1 MDPSAAVLMLIAGVL
16 HASWHAIVKTGR
28 SLAILA
34 GMGLVS
40 SIVTLPFLFVVP
52 LPPGSVWPILL
63 LSVALH
69 GAYKLS
75 LSRAY
80 ASADFSNAYPL
91 ARGLVP
97 LFAVAL
103 SYVWL
108 DQLPGAGQCWAI
120 IAIVCGVVGLVVEQA
135 MSSFMSSL
143 QPRVLLAALCAGL
156 TVAAYSVVDAWGV
169 RAGAGWSSFTAWL
182 IVIDSLAFFALARL
196 VEGRSLWSA
205 WADARGQTV
214 VAGLLGVTAFAVFI
228 WALSANP
235 VASVT
240 AFRECSVLFGALIGM
255 TLLRERFTPRKLAC
269 VCLIAAGLVG
279 IAVLK

>member
-1 MDPSAAVLMLIAGVL
+1 MLIAGLL

-34 GMGLVS
+34 GMGLVG
-40 SIVTLPFLFVVP
+40 SIVTLPYLFLVP
-52 LPPGSVWPILL
+52 MPSGSVWLILL

-69 GAYKLS
+69 CAYKLS
-75 LSRAY
+75 LTRAY

-97 LFAVAL
+97 LFAAML
-103 SYVWL
+103 SYFWL
-108 DQLPGAGQCWAI
+108 DQLPSTGQCWAI
-120 IAIVCGVVGLVVEQA
+120 SAIICGVIGLVVQQA
-135 MSSFMSSL
+135 ASPL
-143 QPRVLLAALCAGL
+143 QPRLLPAALCAGL
-156 TVAAYSVVDAWGV
+156 MVAAYSVVDAWGV
-169 RAGAGWSSFTAWL
+169 RAGAGWASFTAWL
-182 IVIDSLAFFALARL
+182 IVIDSLGFLAVARL
-196 VEGRSLWSA
+196 VEGPRLWSA
-205 WADARGQTV
+205 WAAASGQTII
-214 VAGLLGVTAFAVFI
+214 AGLLGVTAFAIFV
-228 WALSANP
+228 WALGSNP

-269 VCLIAAGLVG
+269 VGLIAAGLIG